1 MFQWWGFPGVASLSK
16 LLTLTKSS
24 ADQKEH
30 QDISHICQ
38 TNKQKKP
45 FFILMFL
52 KTFGENILCS
62 AKQKLNFLEA
72 LSPITSGL
80 RTSHQHANMVLVV
93 WWCGVTLLL

>member
-52 KTFGENILCS
+52 KTFGKIFCAVQNKNWIFW
-62 AKQKLNFLEA
+62 KL
-72 LSPITSGL
+72 
-80 RTSHQHANMVLVV
+80 
-93 WWCGVTLLL
+93 